1 MLYPFHHLFADDSG
15 AVSVEWVV
23 LTAIAAAFGYI
34 VSDTLGAGTHAM
46 AVEIQTTFDG
56 MEVAPLQT
64 LGYSD

>member
-1 MLYPFHHLFADDSG
+1 MPCPIHHLLADESG

-34 VSDTLGAGTHAM
+34 VSNTLGAGPHDVA
-46 AVEIQTTFDG
+46 AEIQTSFQG
-56 MEVAPLQT
+56 MQVAPLQT